1 MARLIVKSPYIKG
14 GGAGGG
20 PGGYLK
26 YIGTREGVELL
37 PSGYM
42 EYMAERPRSHGLF
55 GDEDAVDM
63 SAAMKELNE
72 YPGNIW
78 THIISLKRED
88 AERLGYDHAAQWRNL
103 IRAHRNDIASAMNI
117 PPSDFRWYAAFH
129 DEGGHPHIHM
139 MAWSAKPGQAYLS
152 RDGIRKIK
160 SALTNDIFKQELL
173 HTYEQKSSSRE
184 ELVRRVREEMKALV
198 QEMRTSL
205 GSHPEVELLMMTL
218 VTQLE
223 SVTGK
228 KTYGYLPKTVKKTVD
243 EVVNLMEQLPVIN
256 ECYQTWWEFQCQ
268 IEDFYSEKERQRPPL
283 SQQREF
289 RSIKNAVIQEA
300 ENIRM
305 GTVIFEDTDMD
316 EPTEF
321 SDLPYNCW
329 ESVLS
334 PINNITLTNQR
345 AKILYYKND
354 LDAAVSCFEK
364 LPFPLSDASRILLSI
379 IHLKRGSYEDGL
391 VQVEYLRNLYPDSAK
406 ILAIQA
412 HLLFGQAIETLNPH
426 IQYGQALFVDSH
438 YFLPN
443 ADQQAIL
450 AQVYQCLENLLRVTE
465 RGENPVLR
473 EWAYGMLVSVSM
485 ILPGKDAR
493 LWINHFQAQ
502 FPNSSL
508 LVLAYLSCGLSVPG
522 DLAEYCMN
530 RLPDSGDNLQI
541 KFRLLISQNRFEE
554 ADTLLREHSDEFV
567 EMENASLAD
576 IRFSLLMQKQD
587 WAMAADLAT
596 KEPDGTG
603 KRRMQYLINAWSGQQ
618 PKKAA
623 AKKLWTLRKKP
634 RFQQIVQMHIGLPA
648 SGTNGQRLLKLQSY
662 GTNWNRIWSFRC

>member
-26 YIGTREGVELL
+26 YTGTREGVELL

-55 GDEDAVDM
+55 GDEDSVDM
-63 SAAMKELNE
+63 DTAMEELNE

-268 IEDFYSEKERQRPPL
+268 VEDFYSEKERQRPLL

-329 ESVLS
+329 ELWMVTQDDTVPMEDRDEAAAQIIGKAQSGNPFAQYLTGGLYRDGPVLIPDSVEAAAWLD
-334 PINNITLTNQR
+334 R
-345 AKILYYKND
+345 AARQGVV
-354 LDAAVSCFEK
+354 AAQYELGV
-364 LPFPLSDASRILLSI
+364 LLLSDDPEVHDAELGVQWLEYATRNGSDCAAYRLGKEY
-379 IHLKRGSYEDGL
+379 LKGEISEGNTAKA
-391 VQVEYLRNLYPDSAK
+391 VEYLTQSADAGNQYAQYALGKLY
-406 ILAIQA
+406 L
-412 HLLFGQAIETLNPH
+412 
-426 IQYGQALFVDSH
+426 
-438 YFLPN
+438 
-443 ADQQAIL
+443 
-450 AQVYQCLENLLRVTE
+450 E
-465 RGENPVLR
+465 RGDKAKAHYRFTQSAAQGNEHAQFFLDRWNNLKPPSM
-473 EWAYGMLVSVSM
+473 MLSVS
-485 ILPGKDAR
+485 R
-493 LWINHFQAQ
+493 LLHHMSRIFQDQA
-502 FPNSSL
+502 P
-508 LVLAYLSCGLSVPG
+508 APSVPG
-522 DLAEYCMN
+522 GVRIDRK
-530 RLPDSGDNLQI
+530 RLQ
-541 KFRLLISQNRFEE
+541 Q
-554 ADTLLREHSDEFV
+554 LREKK
-567 EMENASLAD
+567 
-576 IRFSLLMQKQD
+576 I
-587 WAMAADLAT
+587 AMGH
-596 KEPDGTG
+596 KPDDHEE
-603 KRRMQYLINAWSGQQ
+603 QSQGQ
-618 PKKAA
+618 
-623 AKKLWTLRKKP
+623 T
-634 RFQQIVQMHIGLPA
+634 MTMG
-648 SGTNGQRLLKLQSY
+648 
-662 GTNWNRIWSFRC
+662 